1 MASRRW
7 FIVIVGFSAILHA
20 VAIYRTLVPAQD
32 GLKFLRVARDFQS
45 KPWADV
51 IRGSDQHPLYPA
63 LIAAVEPPLSVVMG
77 SGPETWRI
85 AAQGVSALAS
95 LILLFPLYRLA
106 RSLFDERIGLIAVL
120 IYVLLPIPAEVG
132 RDTLGNALGL
142 CCMTLSLWLG
152 ARAIREAAWLP
163 ALGSGLVGGV
173 GFLARPEVILAPV
186 AIGLAWA
193 IHAARGRSIRSLI
206 TTPALP
212 ALGVGALV
220 CVGAYALVKGEVSE
234 KLAIRYGASI
244 GSQKIMHR
252 ATPQL
257 LPEGLDGAKL
267 DFSPKEESDR
277 STMRG
282 PVKTL
287 VWIGRQWWDEL
298 CWGFAVMAIW
308 GLTRQRFI
316 LSLRG
321 DRDERDSG
329 TVERLVIGVFV
340 AVYLAVLV
348 RHGTALGYLSS
359 RHLLPLVVVSVVWA
373 AAGTFVCLHRL
384 GGKLTIR
391 PETKRLALITAS
403 TFVVGVMVVYQL
415 RTSHQSRWGH
425 WAAGRW
431 LAENAQA
438 GQEVLDTRGWAR
450 FVSDNAGG
458 YDYWHVR
465 QALSDQRLSY
475 VVVGHD
481 ELEVE
486 SPRSRTLGALL
497 AFAATPIQ
505 DFPVRIGGRNVGAR
519 IYRFQQPASWEGFS
533 P

>member
-7 FIVIVGFSAILHA
+7 FIIIVGFAAILHA

-45 KPWADV
+45 RPWTDV
-51 IRGSDQHPLYPA
+51 VRGSDQHPLYPA
-63 LIAAVEPPLSVVMG
+63 LIAAVEPPLSAVMG
-77 SGPETWRI
+77 PGPETWRI
-85 AAQGVSALAS
+85 TAQAVSAIAS
-95 LILLFPLYRLA
+95 LILLFPLFGLA
-106 RSLFDERIGLIAVL
+106 RSLFDERVGLIAIL

-152 ARAIREAAWLP
+152 VRAIRESAWLP
-163 ALGSGLVGGV
+163 ALGAGFAGGV
-173 GFLARPEVILAPV
+173 GFLTRPEVVLAPLAV
-186 AIGLAWA
+186 GLAWGV
-193 IHAARGRSIRSLI
+193 HAARGRSIRSLVLS
-206 TTPALP
+206 PALP

-220 CVGAYALVKGEVSE
+220 CVGSYVVVKGELSE
-234 KLAIRYGASI
+234 KLAVRHAASL
-244 GSQKIMHR
+244 GSQKIIHR
-252 ATPQL
+252 PTPQL
-257 LPEGLDGAKL
+257 LPAGLDGAKL

-277 STMRG
+277 ATMRG

-287 VWIGRQWWDEL
+287 VWIGRQWWDEM
-298 CWGFAVMAIW
+298 CWGFAVMTIW
-308 GLTRQRFI
+308 GLSRQRFI
-316 LSLRG
+316 RSLCG
-321 DRDERDSG
+321 RDEHDSAD
-329 TVERLVIGVFV
+329 VERLVIGTFV

-348 RHGTALGYLSS
+348 RHGSMLGYLSS
-359 RHLLPLVVVSVVWA
+359 RHLLPLVVVSTIWA
-373 AAGTFVCLHRL
+373 AAGVFVCLQRL
-384 GGKLTIR
+384 GGKLSFR
-391 PETKRLALITAS
+391 PEAKRLALIAAS
-403 TFVVGVMVVYQL
+403 GFVVVVMVVYQL

-431 LAENAQA
+431 LAENAKP
-438 GQEVLDTRGWAR
+438 GQQILDTRGWAR
-450 FVSDNAGG
+450 FVSNDVGG

-465 QALSDQRLSY
+465 QALSDQQLSY

-481 ELEVE
+481 ELEAD

-497 AFAATPIQ
+497 AFAATPVQ

-519 IYRFQQPASWEGFS
+519 IYRFQQPASWEGFT